1 MFSRKPA
8 TENVS
13 IKDEADFTA
22 AVAIFSLTH
31 TEVISFLAMLKVK
44 EISKMAS
51 DLSSISQNM
60 AGMTEEVS
68 SSTQHIN
75 SSIQQ
80 VTVGGQENLGKIS
93 NLSEVGKKTGDLLE
107 EMVHNV
113 NDLSHQVRKIDDIS
127 QNVSYIADQTN
138 LLALNAAIE
147 AARAG
152 DAGRGFNVV
161 ADEVRKLAGQTK
173 DAVSN
178 VKLISNQINVQST
191 STSNNIIQV
200 KNTFSQYLQNFNLV
214 EVNIRESTDQV
225 VECAGMIENIT
236 SAMEEQS
243 ATAEELS
250 GTAEEMTKNAEYTSY
265 LLKDGANM
273 LINTVTPV
281 LKISDSQSVIN
292 ILAARLVDHSNFL
305 KKTLAEAGKGLAV
318 TDHNNCHF
326 GKWYNENKS
335 KYGHLPAF
343 VEVDE
348 PHKRVHDSGKKLSIT
363 CTSGNVE
370 NLMKASTD
378 ILKAFIKLYSLLK
391 KEKMANVNEVN
402 GHTPG

>member
-1 MFSRKPA
+1 MFSRKSVA
-8 TENVS
+8 ENGS

-22 AVAIFSLTH
+22 AIAIFSLTH

-44 EISKMAS
+44 EVSKMAS

-68 SSTQHIN
+68 ASAQHIN

-80 VTVGGQENLGKIS
+80 VTVGGQENMGKIN
-93 NLSEVGKKTGDLLE
+93 NLSGIGKKTGALLE
-107 EMVHNV
+107 DMVHNV
-113 NDLSHQVRKIDDIS
+113 DDLSLQVRKIDDIS

-173 DAVSN
+173 EAVGN
-178 VKLISNQINVQST
+178 VKLISDQINVQST
-191 STSNNIIQV
+191 STSSNIMQV
-200 KNTFSQYLQNFNLV
+200 RNTFSQYLDNFNLV
-214 EVNIRESTDQV
+214 EGNIRESTHQV
-225 VECAGMIENIT
+225 EECAGMIENIT
-236 SAMEEQS
+236 SVMEEQS

-250 GTAEEMTKNAEYTSY
+250 STAEEMTKNAEYTSF
-265 LLKDGANM
+265 LLKDGANI

-281 LKISDSQSVIN
+281 LKISDNQSVIN
-292 ILAARLVDHSNFL
+292 ILSARLVDHANFL
-305 KKTLAEAGKGLAV
+305 KKTLVEAGKGLGV

-335 KYGHLPAF
+335 KYGHIPAF
-343 VEVDE
+343 EELDE
-348 PHKRVHDSGKKLSIT
+348 PHKRVHDRGKKLSIT
-363 CTSGNVE
+363 CSSENVE

-378 ILKAFIKLYSLLK
+378 ILKAFIKLYNLLRRG
-391 KEKMANVNEVN
+391 N
-402 GHTPG
+402 G